1 MSTDRITKESIRQ
14 ASAEE
19 LRSAVELIRRCR
31 ERPTMGLRSKRKGK
45 RGKREVVSLARQH
58 GLPAERTWATAQA
71 TDPTLRRCD
80 VEVAGRLAQVKVA
93 SDGFR
98 TLYEALNGVEMAFL
112 RADRR
117 PWLAVLPAE
126 EFLRLLTERAEDN
139 DEQ

>member
-1 MSTDRITKESIRQ
+1 
-14 ASAEE
+14 
-19 LRSAVELIRRCR
+19 
-31 ERPTMGLRSKRKGK
+31 MGLRSKRKGK

-93 SDGFR
+93 LDGFR

-126 EFLRLLTERAEDN
+126 EFLRLPTERAEDN
-139 DEQ
+139 DDSELHSVEIVQVTK